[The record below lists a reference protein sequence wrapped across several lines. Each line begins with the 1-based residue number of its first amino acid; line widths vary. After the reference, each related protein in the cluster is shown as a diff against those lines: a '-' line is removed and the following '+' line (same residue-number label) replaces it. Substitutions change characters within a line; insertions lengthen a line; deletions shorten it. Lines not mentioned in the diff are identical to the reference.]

1 MEGKILVT
9 YATKHGATAEIA
21 KKIAEVLQDSGR
33 PAEVLP
39 VKRVGDLGSYG
50 AVILGSAVY
59 MGQWRKEAATFLE
72 NHEKALA
79 ERPVWIFSSG
89 PTGEGD
95 PVELLDGWRL
105 PEALRP
111 VADRIQPRDLAVF
124 GGALD
129 AAKLSFLE
137 KMILKMVKAPTGDF
151 RDWAAITAWAQGIA
165 TELAGK

>member
-1 MEGKILVT
+1 MEKVLVT

-21 KKIAEVLQDSGR
+21 KKIGEVLRDNGLS
-33 PAEVLP
+33 AEVLP
-39 VKRVGDLGSYG
+39 VERVGDLGAYG
-50 AVILGSAVY
+50 AVVLGSAVY
-59 MGQWRKEAATFLE
+59 MGQWRKEAAAFLE

-79 ERPVWIFSSG
+79 ERTMWIFSSG
-89 PTGEGD
+89 PTGPGD
-95 PVELLDGWRL
+95 PVELLEGWRL

-111 VADRIQPRDLAVF
+111 IADRLQPRDLAVF

-129 AAKLSFLE
+129 AAKLGFLE

-165 TELAGK
+165 AELAGE